1 MKNLRTSF
9 LCACITVCSLG
20 STAQQQDHTIPIN
33 QPNLNKPKLFQALP
47 DNVPVSIDNLAT
59 LLKTPM
65 GSTVGIN
72 LSDKVTF
79 LFEGKVT
86 SAVSKYN
93 NTLQSVVI
101 NSTNYL
107 GAQLTLSGISNR
119 DGSISYTGRIVS
131 FAHGDLFE
139 LKKQQDGSLVLV
151 KRNFYELVNE

>member
-9 LCACITVCSLG
+9 LCACITICSLG
-20 STAQQQDHTIPIN
+20 SAAQQQDHTIPIN

-79 LFEGKVT
+79 RFEGQVI

-93 NTLQSVVI
+93 NTIQSVVI
-101 NSTNYL
+101 NSTNYP
-107 GAQLTLSGISNR
+107 GARLTLSRISNG
-119 DGSISYTGRIVS
+119 DGSVSYTGRIVS
-131 FAHGDLFE
+131 FKHGDLFE
-139 LKKQQDGSLVLV
+139 LKKQQDGSFILI